1 MSVLL
6 EQLIPLCPAIEGRK
20 VVLTLQAVAIGTA
33 YVAVARVVALMSDRA
48 QQQTE
53 LARQSEL
60 RALRSRLET
69 LKAQMNPHFLFNALN
84 SVASLIPDEP
94 QLAETTVERLAGVL
108 QYTLLASQ
116 REFVTLEE
124 ELAVVRD
131 YLEIEKARFDGRL
144 QTTIDV
150 SPDLYQRHIPPLLLQ
165 PLVENAVLHG
175 LAEARSGVV
184 KVCGRA
190 EQGAT
195 VLTVTDGGVGPGKS
209 KRQGNRMGLGHV
221 RERLALTYGDASSVV
236 VREATDG
243 GFECELRIPEGR

>member
-1 MSVLL
+1 
-6 EQLIPLCPAIEGRK
+6 
-20 VVLTLQAVAIGTA
+20 LQAVAIGTA

-60 RALRSRLET
+60 RALRSRLEM

-124 ELAVVRD
+124 ELTVVRD

-144 QTTIDV
+144 QTPIDV

-209 KRQGNRMGLGHV
+209 
-221 RERLALTYGDASSVV
+221 
-236 VREATDG
+236 
-243 GFECELRIPEGR
+243 